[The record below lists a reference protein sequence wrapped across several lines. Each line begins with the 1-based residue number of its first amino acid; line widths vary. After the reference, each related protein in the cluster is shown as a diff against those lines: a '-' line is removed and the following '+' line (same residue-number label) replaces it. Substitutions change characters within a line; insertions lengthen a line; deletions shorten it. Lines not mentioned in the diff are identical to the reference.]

1 MKAIRNI
8 LSFDWLLYKE
18 EKPWFFGNI
27 NFWFF
32 LAAVFLLYALVYR
45 KKALRN
51 TYLLLISLFFYYKS
65 GGWFVALLLNSSLIN
80 YFFGRLLAKV
90 KTQKLKKVS
99 LFLGIA
105 INLFF
110 LFYFKYAY
118 LFTNFVNNLSASEY
132 EVYNW
137 LAYLANSLSG
147 SELNTSSIVL
157 PVGISF
163 FTFQG
168 ISYLVDVYRKD
179 CEVVKNYIDLAFFL
193 SFFPQLVAG
202 PIVRASTF
210 IPQLY
215 RKYHLSKQEFGHAIF
230 LIITGLFKKLVIS
243 NYLAVNLVDRVFF
256 EPGSYTGVENLL
268 AVYGYGLQIFAD
280 FSGYTDIAIGIA
292 LLFGFRLPINFNSP
306 YKAASLTEFWHRW
319 HISLSTWLR
328 DYLYIPLGGNRKGK
342 VRKNINL
349 LVTMLL
355 GGLWHGAHLR
365 FLIWGGIHGVGLIIE
380 KLTTKFRIKY
390 LSAKWLKV
398 LGILVTF
405 NLVSVAWVFFR
416 AESLEKVHQIFF
428 QIFHHFSIS
437 TIGMWIVAFPLT
449 AIILVGGFVIHW
461 FPARI
466 QEFFRGRFIAASI
479 ILKFIIVIL
488 LLWLISWFSV
498 VDIQPFIYFKF

>member
-1 MKAIRNI
+1 MDFFKNI
-8 LSFDWLLYKE
+8 LSFNWLLFNKE
-18 EKPWFFGNI
+18 QPWFFGNL

-32 LAAVFLLYALVYR
+32 LAGVFLLYVFVYR

-51 TYLLLISLFFYYKS
+51 GYLLLISLFFYYKS
-65 GGWFVALLLNSSLIN
+65 GGWFVALLLNSSVVN
-80 YFFGRLLAKV
+80 YFFGRILASIKKDGV
-90 KTQKLKKVS
+90 KKLNLS
-99 LFLGIA
+99 LGIT

-118 LFTNFVNNLSASEY
+118 LFTDFINYLSASEY
-132 EVYNW
+132 EAYNW
-137 LAYLANSLSG
+137 LAYFANSIAG
-147 SELNTSSIVL
+147 SQLDTRSIIL

-179 CEVVKNYIDLAFFL
+179 CDVVKNYIDLAFYL

-202 PIVRASTF
+202 PIVRASSF

-215 RKYHLSKQEFGHAIF
+215 RKYHLSKQEFGHAVF

-243 NYLAVNLVDRVFF
+243 NYLAINLVDRVFF
-256 EPGSYTGVENLL
+256 EPGSYTGAENLL

-328 DYLYIPLGGNRKGK
+328 DYLYIPLGGNRKGAL
-342 VRKNINL
+342 RKNINL
-349 LVTMLL
+349 MITMLL

-365 FLIWGGIHGVGLIIE
+365 FIIWGGIHGVGLVIE

-390 LSAKWLKV
+390 FSSKWLKV
-398 LGILVTF
+398 LGLVLTF
-405 NLVSVAWVFFR
+405 NLVSVAWIFFR
-416 AESLEKVHQIFF
+416 AESLEKAHQVFF
-428 QIFHHFSIS
+428 QIFHNFSFKI
-437 TIGMWIVAFPLT
+437 IGEWVIAYPLT
-449 AIILVGGFVIHW
+449 AIILIGGFIIHW
-461 FPARI
+461 IPARI
-466 QEFFRGRFIAASI
+466 QEYFRG
-479 ILKFIIVIL
+479 KFISAPVFVKFLIVIL
-488 LLWLISWFSV
+488 LLLLISWFSES
-498 VDIQPFIYFKF
+498 DIQPFIYFRF